1 LEFLKFKKALGHN
14 NDIVVSDDQL
24 LTERNSEGNNGPVL
38 KRNIIADTSSKPK
51 YPKSVKHQH
60 QPNSSKLDKQQ
71 IELKD

>member
-14 NDIVVSDDQL
+14 NDIAVSDDQL

-38 KRNIIADTSSKPK
+38 KRNIITDTSTKPK
-51 YPKSVKHQH
+51 YPKSVKQH